1 MEVCYK
7 EFLQRDYIT
16 LYKGKVLES
25 TLCIMFLVSCLYF
38 FYTAMLKCFIPICYL
53 QCFVAPYSG
62 RIFQYTIQLFVYY
75 GCSWAISDKSV
86 SPNYTKNG
94 CPGNPGHP
102 LGMPNK
108 VRELQLSN
116 TLQPQTAAQIA
127 NEPQKL
133 EYLRG
138 PRIYKAL
145 TTLIEFYLEVSTHI
159 NRSIARVGICFSEN
173 PPFSQE

>member
-7 EFLQRDYIT
+7 KFLQRDYITLYKGKFLQRDYIT

-53 QCFVAPYSG
+53 QCFVASVINIIYRTHTNSG

-94 CPGNPGHP
+94 CPDMHGHP

-116 TLQPQTAAQIA
+116 DLQPRTAAQFA

-133 EYLRG
+133 E
-138 PRIYKAL
+138 
-145 TTLIEFYLEVSTHI
+145 
-159 NRSIARVGICFSEN
+159 
-173 PPFSQE
+173 